1 MICHDNTIKELLP
14 LYAEEA
20 LDEAGK
26 NLAEAHVES
35 CADCRSELAL
45 LRTLAAEPVPDP
57 GQVFWETMPGRVFR
71 AVQEQQTKK
80 KGWHLSW
87 LRAPLLP
94 RWSWTAAALAV
105 ALLFSWV
112 LVISGIRNGT
122 EDAAEYQEM
131 ALRDPADTV
140 ATVNMADL
148 SGSDLDTVNTWAG
161 QQLTQIARDA
171 QSAAPNT
178 SLLNL
183 PDDLYEDLADLNA
196 HEMDRFSG
204 MLKEYSEE
212 G

>member
-20 LDEAGK
+20 
-26 NLAEAHVES
+26 
-35 CADCRSELAL
+35 
-45 LRTLAAEPVPDP
+45 
-57 GQVFWETMPGRVFR
+57 FWEAMPGRVFR
-71 AVQEQQTKK
+71 AVQEQQRKK
-80 KGWHLSW
+80 KGWDLSW
-87 LRAPLLP
+87 LRVSLLP

-105 ALLFSWV
+105 TLMFSWV
-112 LVISGIRNGT
+112 LVISDIRDKT
-122 EDAAEYQEM
+122 EDASEYQET
-131 ALRDPADTV
+131 ALHDPADAV
-140 ATVNMADL
+140 ATMNMADL

-161 QQLTQIARDA
+161 QQLTLIAREA
-171 QSAAPNT
+171 QSVTPNT